1 MIMEQELNQNKLLFG
16 TINYASQ
23 ESLEQFI
30 NSITPEQALYLIT
43 QSLEMSHRNGIFDLS
58 EAEVLS
64 KSIRILN
71 KEIFAK

>member
-1 MIMEQELNQNKLLFG
+1 MQEELTKDKFLFG
-16 TINYASQ
+16 TISYPSQ

-43 QSLEMSHRNGIFDLS
+43 QSIEMSHRNGIFDLS

-64 KSIRILN
+64 KSIRVLN
-71 KEIFAK
+71 KEMYAK